1 MVRNKYT
8 LTTAGKSPS
17 KKSRTGSI
25 SKQHDASD
33 DGETGNL
40 DGGNGG
46 GSPVGDGTDNTSAK
60 RCDGGSVH
68 KQNLYIISF
77 PVIFVF
83 NVLRSL
89 LYQLFIVFRY
99 VYNFTTKVVYKPV
112 RKECGLEIVI
122 NTDHGNHHHHHH
134 RHSSHSIHT
143 STPHHSQ
150 EQQQHQQ
157 HQQQHQQQQQQQ
169 QQHQYSLLQ
178 QEQQTNGGDSQQQ
191 TAHPLQCSHSGVLVN
206 NEGREMSIQR
216 SASGSQVGPGD
227 PLLAK
232 QKHHHRR
239 AFEYISKAL
248 KIDEDNE
255 DQKELA
261 IELYRKGI
269 LELERGIAVECW
281 GGRGEV
287 WERAQRLHDK
297 MQTNLSMARDRLQ
310 FLELM
315 LEAKRLE
322 LIESKQNEKNHKHTP
337 LRRQNTFTLSTED
350 RCDNTFV
357 HKPSSTS
364 AASNASPMPAASCS
378 SSSSSK
384 NGAFA
389 SREQTSV
396 RKFKLPMFT
405 PSSLNVDSAPVSPS
419 TGGAPYRD
427 AKSKLYNPENKI
439 ISFNEN
445 CATTQHSSATTL
457 SARGATK
464 TITGAIDAPHTLNIK
479 QANNEVGYKRPGN
492 LGVMN
497 KSQTLPRSMGGTR
510 TTPTGGGTGGIT
522 GGGLG
527 NGATYGSN
535 TAGGGAGMPKIV
547 PKPAATPPAIRRQFS
562 IPGSSPIRKASNG
575 YGSKNMPPPRSKTP
589 LAGQQP
595 QSQQQ
600 QPQQPQISVKGV
612 EPKLVQII
620 MDEIVEGGAKVQWQ
634 DIAGQEV
641 AKQALQE
648 MVILPSVRPELFTG
662 LRTPAKG
669 LLLFGPPG
677 NGKTLL
683 ARAVAT
689 ECSATFFS
697 ISAATL
703 TSKYVGDGEKLVR
716 ALFAVARELQPS
728 IIFIDEVDSVL
739 SERSSNEH
747 EATRRLKTEFLVQ
760 FDGLPAN
767 SEADKI
773 VVMAATNR
781 PQELDE
787 AALRRFP
794 KRVYVTLPD
803 RDTRELLLKR
813 LLQKQGSPLS
823 DADLSRLAQL
833 TEGYS
838 GSDLTALARDA
849 ALEPIR
855 ELNVEEVK
863 NMDPTKLR
871 SIRESDFHNS
881 LKRIRR
887 SVAPHSLVAYEKWL
901 QDFGD
906 VTL

>member
-17 KKSRTGSI
+17 KKARTGSI

-40 DGGNGG
+40 DSGNGS
-46 GSPVGDGTDNTSAK
+46 GSPVGGGTDTSAK
-60 RCDGGSVH
+60 RCDGSSVH

-112 RKECGLEIVI
+112 KKECGLEIVI
-122 NTDHGNHHHHHH
+122 NTDHGHHHHHHH
-134 RHSSHSIHT
+134 RHSSHSIHSTT
-143 STPHHSQ
+143 SQ
-150 EQQQHQQ
+150 QQQHLQQ
-157 HQQQHQQQQQQQ
+157 LQQQQ

-178 QEQQTNGGDSQQQ
+178 QDQQQQQQGVADSTQQTA
-191 TAHPLQCSHSGVLVN
+191 AHPLQSSQSGILVHG
-206 NEGREMSIQR
+206 EGREMSIQR

-322 LIESKQNEKNHKHTP
+322 LIESKQNEQNHKHHSTI
-337 LRRQNTFTLSTED
+337 RRQNTFTLGTED
-350 RCDNTFV
+350 DSAV
-357 HKPSSTS
+357 HHHHNPSTVTTEHGGSSSAFAASSSTS
-364 AASNASPMPAASCS
+364 
-378 SSSSSK
+378 SK
-384 NGAFA
+384 DVTGQ
-389 SREQTSV
+389 REQQTYE
-396 RKFKLPMFT
+396 RKFKLPMFI
-405 PSSLNVDSAPVSPS
+405 PSSLNVASSRKSP
-419 TGGAPYRD
+419 TVLREGPYRE
-427 AKSKLYNPENKI
+427 AKSKLYNTENKI
-439 ISFNEN
+439 VSFNEN
-445 CATTQHSSATTL
+445 CATFGPSSGTTTVTSKGTPRTA
-457 SARGATK
+457 SAVEPSPHALTTK
-464 TITGAIDAPHTLNIK
+464 QN
-479 QANNEVGYKRPGN
+479 NNEASGRKLTVGYKRPGN

-510 TTPTGGGTGGIT
+510 TTPTGTGVGGIA
-522 GGGLG
+522 GGLG
-527 NGATYGSN
+527 NGATYGSS

-562 IPGSSPIRKASNG
+562 IPGSSPVRKASNG
-575 YGSKNMPPPRSKTP
+575 YGSKNTPPPPRSKTP
-589 LAGQQP
+589 LAGQQQP
-595 QSQQQ
+595 

-739 SERSSNEH
+739 SERNSNEH

-767 SEADKI
+767 SEVDKI

-803 RDTRELLLKR
+803 RDTRELLLRR

-823 DADLSRLAQL
+823 DSELAQLALL

-887 SVAPHSLVAYEKWL
+887 SVAPQSLAAYEKWL